1 MQQFIYHDI
10 VILGHEIISGILLK
24 KQHYKKACRR
34 HRRQDRCRHQGK
46 LGYARGGK
54 HALSE
59 KIIDIEETKFNPEEY
74 DVVYIGAPV
83 WAGKIAN
90 PTLTYIKRNEGKL
103 NNVKF
108 FMTAG
113 SKDYEKGFR
122 QLEKYSITP
131 IKTFGLTTKQV
142 KKGDYSL
149 DSFLE

>member
-1 MQQFIYHDI
+1 MKSLVVYYSRSNITKRLAEDI
-10 VILGHEIISGILLK
+10 AGKTGADIEEIVPK
-24 KQHYKKACRR
+24 VNY
-34 HRRQDRCRHQGK
+34 QGK
-46 LGYARGGK
+46 LGYARGVK

>member
-1 MQQFIYHDI
+1 VVYYSRSNITKKLAENIAGEIDADI
-10 VILGHEIISGILLK
+10 EEIVSK
-24 KQHYKKACRR
+24 VNY
-34 HRRQDRCRHQGK
+34 QGK

-59 KIIDIEETKFNPEEY
+59 KIIEIEDTKFNPEDY

-90 PTLTYIKRNEGKL
+90 PTLSYIKQNEGKL
-103 NNVKF
+103 KNVKF

-142 KKGDYSL
+142 KKDDYSL

>member
-1 MQQFIYHDI
+1 MKSLVVYYSRSNITKRLAEDI
-10 VILGHEIISGILLK
+10 AGKTGADIEEIVPK
-24 KQHYKKACRR
+24 VNY
-34 HRRQDRCRHQGK
+34 QGK

-90 PTLTYIKRNEGKL
+90 PTLTYIKRNDGKL

>member
-1 MQQFIYHDI
+1 MKSLVVYYSRSNITKRLAEDI
-10 VILGHEIISGILLK
+10 AGKTGADIEEIVPK
-24 KQHYKKACRR
+24 VNY
-34 HRRQDRCRHQGK
+34 QGK
-46 LGYARGGK
+46 LGFARGGK

-90 PTLTYIKRNEGKL
+90 PTLTYIKRNGGKL

>member
-1 MQQFIYHDI
+1 MKSLVVYYSRSNITKRLAEDI
-10 VILGHEIISGILLK
+10 AGKTGADIEEIVPK
-24 KQHYKKACRR
+24 VNY
-34 HRRQDRCRHQGK
+34 QGK

>member
-1 MQQFIYHDI
+1 MKSLVVYYSRSNITKRLAEDI
-10 VILGHEIISGILLK
+10 AGKTGADIEEIVPK
-24 KQHYKKACRR
+24 VNY
-34 HRRQDRCRHQGK
+34 QGK
-46 LGYARGGK
+46 LGFARGGK

>member
-1 MQQFIYHDI
+1 MKSLVVYYSRSNITKRLAEDI
-10 VILGHEIISGILLK
+10 AGQTGADIEEIVPK
-24 KQHYKKACRR
+24 VNY
-34 HRRQDRCRHQGK
+34 QGK

-59 KIIDIEETKFNPEEY
+59 KIIDIEETKFNPEDY